1 MLITVIIPTYNAEK
15 YLLNTIDS
23 VINQTFGFE
32 NIELIIVDDN
42 STDGTKNLILDLA
55 KKYKNIVPILLEDN
69 SGSPSKPRNIGIKKA
84 TTNYIMF
91 LDNDDFYYPEMCE
104 KMYLNIIGSSCD
116 VVTCRYR
123 QFINGKYN
131 RRKSFLDNLDKFIK
145 IDSIDEFPDLM
156 TLGFPTMIWTKIFK
170 KSAMIDNNI
179 LFPEGEL
186 YEDVYFCA
194 RFYQIAKG
202 IIVLNDFYGY
212 KYNVR
217 IGKGKSTSQLFNKE
231 LCIKQFK
238 GFKRIMKFSEGESF
252 PFIPEL
258 VIDMTKIFL
267 YSDLNKKC
275 QKMFLNEVNR
285 YYKDY
290 KLTTKINTAPFAL
303 NIFLNLFIKLFALNK
318 NFSILT
324 STLIKKLK

>member
-15 YLLNTIDS
+15 YLINTIDS

-55 KKYKNIVPILLEDN
+55 KKYKNIIPILLEDN

-84 TTNYIMF
+84 STNYIMF
-91 LDNDDFYYPEMCE
+91 LDSDDFYYPEMCE
-104 KMYLNIIGSSCD
+104 KMYLNITGSSCD

-131 RRKSFLDNLDKFIK
+131 RRKSFLDDLDSFIK

-170 KSAMIDNNI
+170 KSVIIDKNI
-179 LFPEGEL
+179 LFPEGEF

-194 RFYQIAKG
+194 SFYEVAKG

-217 IGKGKSTSQLFNKE
+217 IGKSKSNSQLFNKE
-231 LCIKQFK
+231 SFMKQFK
-238 GFKRIMKFSEGESF
+238 GFKRITAFFKGENF

-258 VIDMTKIFL
+258 VVDMTKIFL
-267 YSDLNKKC
+267 YSDLNKEC
-275 QKMFLNEVNR
+275 QKRFLNEMNSF
-285 YYKDY
+285 YKDY
-290 KLTTKINTAPFAL
+290 KLTTKLNTASLPL
-303 NIFLNLFIKLFALNK
+303 NIILNIFIKLFSLNN
-318 NFSILT
+318 NFSIFT
-324 STLIKKLK
+324 SILIKKLK